1 MRHNIPLLLL
11 FLLGLF
17 ATACSSLTPP
27 TLKSGL
33 RVLLV
38 PATSTG
44 TPTPAALRVT
54 EAILSE
60 RLAAFG
66 FKNASVHELTSG
78 SQPTLQVE
86 VPHFGGD
93 ERGTLD
99 TLLNTGMLEFWNTGP
114 SLARVSSL
122 EISLSSMLLPSPAC
136 SNTHRCPWSF
146 TS

>member
-17 ATACSSLTPP
+17 ATACSGLTPP